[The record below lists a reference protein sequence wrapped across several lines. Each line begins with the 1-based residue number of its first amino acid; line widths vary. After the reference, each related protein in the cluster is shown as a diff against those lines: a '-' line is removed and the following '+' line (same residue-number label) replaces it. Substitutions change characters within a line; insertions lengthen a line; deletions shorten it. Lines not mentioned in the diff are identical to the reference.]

1 MVLFFLYLFIVELG
15 KRYDFFVDNI
25 KICYNELEKKY
36 LLMEC
41 ELKINF

>member
-25 KICYNELEKKY
+25 KICYNELEKKIIY
-36 LLMEC
+36 WWSVIV
-41 ELKINF
+41 KYN